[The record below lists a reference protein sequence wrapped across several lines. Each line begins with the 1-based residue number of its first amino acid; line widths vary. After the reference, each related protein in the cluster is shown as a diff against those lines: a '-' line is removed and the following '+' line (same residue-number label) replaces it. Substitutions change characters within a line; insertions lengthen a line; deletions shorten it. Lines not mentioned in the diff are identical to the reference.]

1 MKLHR
6 LRELRLQ
13 RGETQEEVARGTNLS
28 TGRYRNYELNVSH
41 PDLETLVELAQ
52 YFEVSTDYLLNKSD
66 LPFPVEEDDLKL
78 VALIK
83 GASPESQALLRDL
96 SPQDLELL
104 RLIHGLPQE
113 HKAYLLQIQPSDVE
127 LILYLKGLPDTPVPY
142 VISDTLIGLPKNT
155 NRQAIALIRDFIE
168 FVYEKYGT

>member
-1 MKLHR
+1 MQFTR
-6 LRELRLQ
+6 LRELRKAKNV
-13 RGETQEEVARGTNLS
+13 TQQEVADAVGLS
-28 TGRYRNYELNVSH
+28 VGRYRNYELLANQPDPDTIVALAHYFNVS
-41 PDLETLVELAQ
+41 V
-52 YFEVSTDYLLNKSD
+52 DYLLNNSD
-66 LPFPVEEDDLKL
+66 VPFPLNESDFQLM
-78 VALIK
+78 ALIK
-83 GASPESQALLRDL
+83 GSSPESQALLRDL

-155 NRQAIALIRDFIE
+155 NQQAIALIRDFIE